1 MNRFLLNCFFTA
13 TIFLILNRSNK
24 TGQKAKEDTDPR
36 PHFKVAHRRIVIIAS
51 CYAKFQ
57 PER

>member
-13 TIFLILNRSNK
+13 TIFLILNWSNK

-36 PHFKVAHRRIVIIAS
+36 PYFKITHRRIVIIAF
-51 CYAKFQ
+51 C
-57 PER
+57 